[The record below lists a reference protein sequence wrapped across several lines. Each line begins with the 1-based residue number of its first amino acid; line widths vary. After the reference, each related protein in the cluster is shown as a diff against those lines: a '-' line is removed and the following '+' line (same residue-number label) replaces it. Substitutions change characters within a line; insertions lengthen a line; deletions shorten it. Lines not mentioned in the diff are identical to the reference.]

1 MNAPHSVTLRS
12 IQVCIQRARA
22 ARTHR
27 WRGEEERGDSGQAQ
41 GEGEGDTPSQ
51 QITLNVQ
58 HRCPRARRACSSSS
72 SRLQFTGRFAY
83 LFEHRPCARS
93 GVGPRVRYYP
103 GAKQAR
109 VGEPSPPS
117 IGNPD
122 DIMFARILILS
133 LKGVYWVCHP
143 HVIPS
148 VWGPQI
154 YCTHPA

>member
-1 MNAPHSVTLRS
+1 MSFGYVAKCVSNRR
-12 IQVCIQRARA
+12 RART
-22 ARTHR
+22 RR
-27 WRGEEERGDSGQAQ
+27 WREGERRQWT
-41 GEGEGDTPSQ
+41 GEGERERDTPSQ

-83 LFEHRPCARS
+83 LSEHRPCARP